1 MKHIQSFLSYDVNL
15 PELFISNLLDMHS
28 DPKDLI
34 HRIIK
39 DLKGSQEG
47 ILYDVSADHEL
58 PSDSDRLLNQHSAN
72 LGKTE
77 CQS

>member
-1 MKHIQSFLSYDVNL
+1 
-15 PELFISNLLDMHS
+15 MHS

-58 PSDSDRLLNQHSAN
+58 PYDSDRLLNQHSAN